1 MSGIATQINLV
12 DRMSRPLMNIV
23 NSVQIVIDS
32 MQSVDSAIDHGFD
45 TSAIDNARR
54 SIDLASAEM
63 QELQQGI
70 ERATSGQNQFNQEVQ
85 EGQNEVEK
93 LTHNV
98 RTVVG
103 LYAVFQGA
111 SKMFAL
117 SDSMSQVNARL
128 NMINDGTQTL
138 SELQDKIFASAQ
150 RSRTAYQGTA
160 DVVSKLAQRAG
171 SIFKSN
177 DETILFAEN
186 LNKLFVTAGASGQEI
201 ASASLQLTQA
211 LGSGVLRGEE
221 LNAVFE
227 AAPNVI
233 QTIADY
239 LNVPIG
245 KIREMASNSEIT
257 GQIVKNALIDATD
270 EINKNFN
277 NMPMTWAQVWDTT
290 MNGLLYATQPLLNL
304 ISLLAQNWSVIE
316 PIVLGIA
323 TAVGLYT
330 AALVAYN
337 TIQGI
342 ANLRTSIATATAALH
357 SGQTLAQAAATTT
370 ATGAQ
375 VGFNA
380 ALLACPITWILLIII
395 AVIAAIYAVIAAIN
409 KVTDSTVSAT
419 GIIFGAVSWLFSLIL
434 NTVIGTINGIIQY
447 LWTRFVEPFI
457 SVFEWVLNVVGGGFD
472 SFGDAVANLIGQIIS
487 WFLSLGKIVTKIIDA
502 IFGTD
507 WTSGLNS
514 LQDSVLAWGKND
526 NSITLSREA
535 PQINYRMDMTDAFDA
550 GYSVGDGLEG
560 KVRGMFGGGLTD
572 DYSIDNLINNVD
584 AIAADTGNISD
595 AVTATQEDLK
605 YLRDIAEQEAIN
617 RFTTAEV
624 RIEQTNHNTINS
636 EMDIDGVVDKLTGDF
651 ADAVEKAAEGV
662 HVV

>member
-1 MSGIATQINLV
+1 MAGIATQINLV

-23 NSVQIVIDS
+23 NSVQTVIDS
-32 MQSVDSAIDHGFD
+32 MQSVDTAIDHGFD

-54 SIDLASAEM
+54 SIDLASVEM

-70 ERATSGQNQFNQEVQ
+70 ERATNGQNRFNKEVQ
-85 EGQNEVEK
+85 EGQDEVEK

-98 RTVVG
+98 KTVVG
-103 LYAVFQGA
+103 LYAIYQGV

-138 SELQDKIFASAQ
+138 NELQDKIFASAQ

-270 EINKNFN
+270 EINKNFK

-304 ISLLAQNWSVIE
+304 ISLLAQNWSVLE

-330 AALVAYN
+330 AALVTYN
-337 TIQGI
+337 TVQGVSNML
-342 ANLRTSIATATAALH
+342 AATSAARTAFKA
-357 SGQTLAQAAATTT
+357 GCTLAEAAATTT

-375 VGFNA
+375 IGFNA
-380 ALLACPITWILLIII
+380 ALLACPITWIILAII
-395 AVIAAIYAVIAAIN
+395 AVVAAFYAVVSAIN

-419 GIIFGAVSWLFSLIL
+419 GIIFGAVSWLFALIL
-434 NTVIGTINGIIQY
+434 NTAIGTINGIIQY

-472 SFGDAVANLIGQIIS
+472 SFGDGVANLIGQIIS

-507 WTSGLNS
+507 WTGGLNS

-526 NSITLSREA
+526 SAITLSREA
-535 PQINYRMDMTDAFDA
+535 PQINYRMDMTDAFSA
-550 GYSVGDGLEG
+550 GYNVGDGVEN
-560 KVRGMFGGGLTD
+560 KISGMFGGGLTD
-572 DYSIDNLINNVD
+572 DYTIDNLTSNID
-584 AIAADTGNISD
+584 SIAADTGTISD
-595 AVTATQEDLK
+595 AVTATEEDLK

-636 EMDIDGVVDKLTGDF
+636 NLDIDGVVDKLTGDF
-651 ADAVEKAAEGV
+651 ADAVEKAAEGA
-662 HVV
+662 HV

>member
-1 MSGIATQINLV
+1 MAGIATQINLV

-23 NSVQIVIDS
+23 NSVQTVIDS
-32 MQSVDSAIDHGFD
+32 MQSVDSAIDRGFD

-54 SIDLASAEM
+54 SIDLASVEM

-70 ERATSGQNQFNQEVQ
+70 QRATNGQNRFNREVQ

-93 LTHNV
+93 LSHNV
-98 RTVVG
+98 KTVVG
-103 LYAVFQGA
+103 LYAIYQGA

-138 SELQDKIFASAQ
+138 NELQDKIFASAQ

-186 LNKLFVTAGASGQEI
+186 LNKLFVTAGASQQEI
-201 ASASLQLTQA
+201 SSASLQLTQA

-257 GQIVKNALIDATD
+257 GQIVKNALINATD
-270 EINKNFN
+270 EINKNFE

-290 MNGLLYATQPLLNL
+290 MNGILYATQPLLNL

-330 AALVAYN
+330 AALVTYN
-337 TIQGI
+337 AIQGI
-342 ANLRTSIATATAALH
+342 AALRTSIAAAATMLH
-357 SGQTLAQAAATTT
+357 SGNTFAATV
-370 ATGAQ
+370 AQ
-375 VGFNA
+375 NGFNA
-380 ALLACPITWILLIII
+380 ALLACPLTWILLIII
-395 AVIAAIYAVIAAIN
+395 AVVAAFYAIVAAIN

-419 GIIFGAVSWLFSLIL
+419 GIIFGAVSWLFALIL
-434 NTVIGTINGIIQY
+434 NTAIGLINGIIQL
-447 LWTRFVEPFI
+447 LWTQFVEPFI
-457 SVFEWVLNVVGGGFD
+457 GIIEWVLNIVNGGFD

-487 WFLSLGKIVTKIIDA
+487 WFLSLGKVVTKIIDA
-502 IFGTD
+502 IFGTN
-507 WTSGLNS
+507 WTSGLS
-514 LQDSVLAWGKND
+514 DLQDKVLGWGKNE
-526 NSITLSREA
+526 NAITLSREA
-535 PQINYRMDMTDAFDA
+535 PEISYRMDMTDAYDA
-550 GYSVGDGLEG
+550 GYNLGDGLED
-560 KVRGMFGGGLTD
+560 KVKGMFGGGVTDQYSLDDLT
-572 DYSIDNLINNVD
+572 SNVD
-584 AIAADTGNISD
+584 AIAANTSSTSD
-595 AVTATQEDLK
+595 SVTATEEDLK

-617 RFTTAEV
+617 RFTTAE
-624 RIEQTNHNTINS
+624 IKLEQTNYNTISSN
-636 EMDIDGVVDKLTGDF
+636 MDIDGVVNKLTIDF
-651 ADAVEKAAEGV
+651 SEAIEKTAEGV
-662 HVV
+662 H